1 MAKEAQQAGCDAALI
16 LPPYFIRLNDDEIFE
31 HFRAVDAALSF
42 PIVLYNIPGNAG
54 NAITPELALRLAEL
68 DNVVAIK
75 ESAGDWNNFYA
86 TLLAVG
92 DKLRVFCGPSSVYG
106 VPAVAAGADGFVDL
120 FPNLWLPGAVDLF
133 HAAKL
138 GRFEEANA
146 LQETGRRLT
155 DLFTS
160 GGRSLYPSTKAAM
173 AWLGLAAGDPRPP
186 LRPLSGRM
194 LEEFACR
201 PRRTEYWLTHCTGGR
216 NMTKEKSQPELQPR
230 QYRENY
236 GEFIGVGENG
246 NLWVEDC
253 DVADLADEF
262 GPRPFSSSAKASSA
276 IPTGSSGTLSAATT
290 PRNRSILFANKSNN
304 GLAYRHIM
312 NQEGAGGDC
321 FGVNEMY
328 LSPAGRN
335 RCEHSG
341 AERLQQ
347 GGRGTGDGGGQ
358 RAVHQH

>member
-1 MAKEAQQAGCDAALI
+1 MNRDSVDWSGPMSAVITPFDDRGAIDARALQKNIDRTLAAGGAGVLVGGCTGEFWSLSHEERCRLFRIGAESAAGAGTVIAGAGAVTVAETVRLAKEAQQAGCDAALI

-106 VPAVAAGADGFVDL
+106 VPAIAAGADGFVDL

-194 LEEFACR
+194 LEELHA
-201 PRRTEYWLTHCTGGR
+201 
-216 NMTKEKSQPELQPR
+216 
-230 QYRENY
+230 
-236 GEFIGVGENG
+236 
-246 NLWVEDC
+246 
-253 DVADLADEF
+253 
-262 GPRPFSSSAKASSA
+262 
-276 IPTGSSGTLSAATT
+276 
-290 PRNRSILFANKSNN
+290 
-304 GLAYRHIM
+304 GLAALNI
-312 NQEGAGGDC
+312 G
-321 FGVNEMY
+321 
-328 LSPAGRN
+328 
-335 RCEHSG
+335 
-341 AERLQQ
+341 
-347 GGRGTGDGGGQ
+347 
-358 RAVHQH
+358 